1 MTQYQ
6 LDNAISAEQRAEFD
20 QLLVQIIEEWA
31 GELKNCP
38 SYVSKVEK
46 ASPETRVNLLIFL
59 IEQIRGWKLFK
70 EGGPAYKSIPTEM
83 RYTNKG
89 TKRCIL
95 A

>member
-6 LDNAISAEQRAEFD
+6 LDNVISAEQRAEFD

-38 SYVSKVEK
+38 SYVSKVEI

>member
-6 LDNAISAEQRAEFD
+6 LDNTISAEQRAEFD

-46 ASPETRVNLLIFL
+46 ASPER
-59 IEQIRGWKLFK
+59 
-70 EGGPAYKSIPTEM
+70 A
-83 RYTNKG
+83 
-89 TKRCIL
+89 
-95 A
+95 